1 MATILKFLCNGDG
14 FVAIHSVAQSE
25 DISADGIKVYGI
37 HQSRNSSQM
46 LWVLV
51 SSLERSS
58 PELAPYPLWN
68 LEEL

>member
-1 MATILKFLCNGDG
+1 MAAMLKFLCNGDS
-14 FVAIHSVAQSE
+14 FVAIRSVAQSE

-51 SSLERSS
+51 STLERSS
-58 PELAPYPLWN
+58 PGLALYPPWKF
-68 LEEL
+68 EEL